1 MSMLR
6 ILMIGMCALAL
17 LACSDDASE
26 LRQDGAIHLQA
37 WFHAGQAGERE
48 VIQAQVA
55 RFNERNPDVRVTLT
69 LIPERSY
76 NAQVQAAAIAGDLPD
91 LLEFDGPYLYNY
103 VWQGHLQPLD
113 HLLPAA
119 VRNDLLPSIVEQGSY
134 RGKLYAVGSFDSGL
148 GLFASRKVL
157 EQGGARIPNGPDDA
171 WTVQEFSALLEALA
185 AEDRDGA
192 VLDLKLNYPGEWFTY
207 AFSPILQSA
216 GADLVARRDYQSA
229 DGVLNGPAAV
239 AAMGEL
245 QAWLRAGY
253 VDPNL
258 DDAAFVGGRV
268 ALSWV
273 GHWEYPRY
281 AEALGDDLLVLP
293 LPDFGSGSRTGQG
306 SWVWGISA
314 AGRRAEA
321 AARFLSFLLT
331 PDEVLAM
338 ANANGAVPARRAA
351 IDRSGLYRANG
362 PLHLFVRQLTDGYA
376 VPRPQTPAYPVITT
390 AFQQVFFDIRS
401 GADVQAALDRAVA
414 AIDQDIADNK
424 GYR

>member
-1 MSMLR
+1 MLR
-6 ILMIGMCALAL
+6 ILILGICTLAL
-17 LACSDDASE
+17 LACSDNAPDS
-26 LRQDGAIHLQA
+26 RQDGAIHLQA

-55 RFNERNPDVRVTLT
+55 RFNEHNPDVQVALT
-69 LIPERSY
+69 LIPERNY
-76 NAQVQAAAIAGDLPD
+76 NAQVQAAAIAGELPD

-119 VRNDLLPSIVEQGSY
+119 VRNDLLPSIVAQGSY

-148 GLFASRKVL
+148 GLFASRKAL
-157 EQGGARIPNGPDDA
+157 EQVSARIPNGPDDA
-171 WTVQEFSALLEALA
+171 WTAQEFNALLEALA
-185 AEDRDGA
+185 AGDRDGA

-216 GADLVARRDYQSA
+216 GADLIDRRDYQSA
-229 DGVLNGPAAV
+229 DGVLNGPAAA

-245 QAWLRAGY
+245 QAWLQAGY
-253 VDPNL
+253 VDPNP
-258 DDAAFVGGRV
+258 DDAAFIGGRV

-281 AEALGDDLLVLP
+281 AKALDEDLLVLP
-293 LPDFGSGSRTGQG
+293 LPDFGKGSRTGQG

-321 AARFLSFLLT
+321 AARFLSFLLA

-351 IDRSGLYRANG
+351 IADSDLYRVDG
-362 PLHLFVRQLTDGYA
+362 PLHLFVRQLTEGHA

-390 AFQQVFFDIRS
+390 AFQRAFFDIRN
-401 GADVQAALDRAVA
+401 GAEIQTVLDGAVV